1 MNKTEQQIK
10 TETTYGK
17 QHLRALVTE
26 NVRGL
31 MEDSLQTVLER
42 CRDTI
47 ETWARGTYYPSKQ
60 TRLEALTDDSTR
72 IDTILVSILLALV
85 DCMDG
90 MTIQQATGRVAKH
103 MDWYTDEFDAVKT
116 AAEVLVV
123 CAEEDLLEMEQRHG
137 ETIMVGHDWN
147 MSSELV
153 NHLNR
158 MLFLPPMVCKP
169 KEVTSNKGTGYL
181 TFEESVILGRE
192 NHHSK
197 KVSLDVLNII
207 NQVSLSIEPEALAYE
222 EKPNKLLEEPEQVI
236 AFEAMRDAS
245 REVYNYLMGA
255 GNSFYYTH
263 KFDKRGRLY
272 SIGYHLHLQ
281 STEYKKSLL
290 EFTKQE
296 IIT

>member
-1 MNKTEQQIK
+1 MDKIELQTKTEM
-10 TETTYGK
+10 TYGK
-17 QHLRALVTE
+17 QHLHALVTE
-26 NVRGL
+26 NVKGL
-31 MEDSLQTVLER
+31 VENSLQTVLER
-42 CRDTI
+42 CRDRI
-47 ETWARGTYYPSKQ
+47 DTWARGTYYPSKQ
-60 TRLEALTDDSTR
+60 TRLESLTDDSTR
-72 IDTILVSILLALV
+72 IGRILVGILLALV
-85 DCMDG
+85 DCVDG

-103 MDWYTDEFDAVKT
+103 MDWYTDEYDAVKT
-116 AAEVLVV
+116 AAEVLVL

-137 ETIMVGHDWN
+137 ETIMVGHDWA
-147 MSSELV
+147 MSHELV
-153 NHLNR
+153 QHLNR
-158 MLFLPPMVCKP
+158 MLFLPPMICKP

-207 NQVSLSIEPEALAYE
+207 NQVSLSIEPEALVYE

-255 GNSFYYTH
+255 ENQFWFTH

-272 SIGYHLHLQ
+272 SIGYHIHIQ
-281 STEYKKSLL
+281 ATEFKKSLL
-290 EFTKQE
+290 ELTKQE
-296 IIT
+296 VIT

>member
-1 MNKTEQQIK
+1 MDKIELQTKTEM
-10 TETTYGK
+10 TYGK
-17 QHLRALVTE
+17 QHLHALVTE
-26 NVRGL
+26 NVKGL
-31 MEDSLQTVLER
+31 VENSLQTVLER
-42 CRDTI
+42 CRDRI
-47 ETWARGTYYPSKQ
+47 DTWARGTYYPSKQ
-60 TRLEALTDDSTR
+60 TRLESLTDDSTR
-72 IDTILVSILLALV
+72 IGRILVGILLALV
-85 DCMDG
+85 DCIDG

-103 MDWYTDEFDAVKT
+103 MDWYTDEYDAVKT
-116 AAEVLVV
+116 AAEVLVL

-137 ETIMVGHDWN
+137 ETIMVGHDWA
-147 MSSELV
+147 MSPELV
-153 NHLNR
+153 QHLNR
-158 MLFLPPMVCKP
+158 MLFLPPMICKP

-207 NQVSLSIEPEALAYE
+207 NQVSLSIEPEALVYE

-255 GNSFYYTH
+255 GNEWFFTH

-272 SIGYHLHLQ
+272 SVGYHINIQ
-281 STEYKKSLL
+281 GPEYKKSLIEL
-290 EFTKQE
+290 TKQE